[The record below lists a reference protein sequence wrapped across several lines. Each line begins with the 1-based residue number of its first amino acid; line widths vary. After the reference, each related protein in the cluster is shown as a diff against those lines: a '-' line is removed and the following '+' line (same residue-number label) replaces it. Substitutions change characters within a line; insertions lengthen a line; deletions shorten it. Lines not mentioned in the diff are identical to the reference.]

1 MKNSPLAGILL
12 GVLTISA
19 LASVVMCWLH
29 IKASRELRM
38 WQTQLGMVQNNR
50 NVVSGLVAESLE
62 YSKKNPSI
70 NPILESFGK
79 PKTNTSLPA
88 RTGNQ

>member
-19 LASVVMCWLH
+19 LASLVMCWLH

-38 WQTQLGMVQNNR
+38 WQTQVGMVQNNR
-50 NVVSGLVAESLE
+50 NVVSGLVAEALE
-62 YSKKNPSI
+62 YSKKNQAI

-79 PKTNTSLPA
+79 PKTNANVPA
-88 RTGNQ
+88 PAGKQ